1 MIALEPHA
9 DGVILPVKANP
20 GARENAIRGAHDGQ
34 LKISV
39 TAAPEKGKANKAII
53 EVLARALKLK
63 RGQFKLIAGDTSA
76 QKRFLVRD
84 CPLEELSAKLAAA
97 LSSQAT

>member
-1 MIALEPHA
+1 MIALKPHA
-9 DGVILPVKANP
+9 DGVILPVKASP
-20 GARENAIRGAHDGQ
+20 GARENAIRGMHDGQ

-63 RGQFKLIAGDTSA
+63 RGQIELIAGDTSA

-84 CPLEELSAKLAAA
+84 CSLEELTAKLAAV
-97 LSSQAT
+97 LTLPST